1 MTPLPMRLQIACFNW
16 TRRENEM
23 TQTQLLHEF
32 GQLEVS
38 QQLELLREALRLM
51 QEKTLASS
59 LPKSGAPTKTSLSEA
74 ATLLFEDYARDT
86 ELTSFTALD
95 GEPVHAAK

>member
-1 MTPLPMRLQIACFNW
+1 
-16 TRRENEM
+16 M

-32 GQLEVS
+32 GQLAMP

-51 QEKTLASS
+51 QQTAPAGSPAL
-59 LPKSGAPTKTSLSEA
+59 SGVPTKKSLSDA
-74 ATLLFEDYARDT
+74 AALLLDDYAHDA

-95 GEPVHAAK
+95 GEPVHATQ